1 MVQEKKLKKN
11 LADQTNEEL
20 LALYRQTGRLEV
32 KQEIALRYLY
42 IVKSIAVQ
50 MRNVYA
56 GFSQVEDIVNEGV
69 IMLMKAIDKY
79 EADKNAKFETY
90 VSKRIRGMIIDIAR
104 KQDWIPRSVR
114 KSYRDIKEAAVA
126 FYSENGREPTADEL
140 SALLDMDKEKFR
152 DIMGKANLFSVL
164 SLDMVLEETKEQYRS
179 IQIPSDK
186 KEEQPEDHLMDKEFR
201 RILAAG
207 IRSLKDNEQTVI
219 SLYYIEELNM
229 KEIAGIMHVSE
240 PRISQI
246 HAGAIRKLK
255 EYITEKTMAEKEK
268 EGDHVSG
275 VL

>member
-1 MVQEKKLKKN
+1 MVQEKKLKRN

-20 LALYRQTGRLEV
+20 LTLYQKTGSLEV

-104 KQDWIPRSVR
+104 KQDWIPRTIR
-114 KSYRDIKEAAVA
+114 KSYRDIKEASVK
-126 FYSENGREPTADEL
+126 FYSENGRDPTLEEISLLLGMDE
-140 SALLDMDKEKFR
+140 DKFLE
-152 DIMGKANLFSVL
+152 IMGKANLFSVL
-164 SLDMVLEETKEQYRS
+164 SLDMVMEETKEQHKS

-186 KEEQPEDHLMDKEFR
+186 KEEQPEEHLMEKEFKGM
-201 RILAAG
+201 LADG
-207 IRSLKDNEQTVI
+207 IRSLKENEQTVI
-219 SLYYIEELNM
+219 SLYYMEELNM
-229 KEIAGIMHVSE
+229 KEIASVMHVSE

-246 HAGAIRKLK
+246 HASAIRKLK
-255 EYITEKTMAEKEK
+255 EYITENNNTEE
-268 EGDHVSG
+268 E
-275 VL
+275 